1 MSDMAASIKTT
12 DMVGTSTKRHSRR
25 PRRPGG
31 LSRRLSKMGFTTW
44 LVAGLTI
51 IILLVAVAGPALV
64 PFDPDSQ
71 TLLARLRPPIGF
83 ERAMAVHPLGT
94 DELGR
99 DMLSRTVYGLRLT
112 LLIALI
118 GSAIS
123 LTVGVAMGL
132 IAGYLRGVIPAL
144 IMAIVDIQIAFP
156 FTVITLLVIAI
167 LGNSL
172 PVLIGVIGL
181 SGWEVYARVVRAQVL
196 SVSRQPFVEAARAAG
211 ASHGR
216 IILRHVLPNV
226 LSPIIVVWTMTF
238 SSLILLESSLSFLG
252 LGVQPPTATLGSMI
266 GTGRTYLAT
275 NPWIAVVP
283 ASAIMLVSLVILL
296 LGDRLRDAFDVKLK

>member
-1 MSDMAASIKTT
+1 MSDMAASMNPAGI
-12 DMVGTSTKRHSRR
+12 VGRSAERPSRR

-31 LSRRLSKMGFTTW
+31 LPRRLSKLGFTTW

-64 PFDPDSQ
+64 PFDPDAQ
-71 TLLARLRPPIGF
+71 TLLARLRPPLGF

-112 LLIALI
+112 LLIALV

-167 LGNSL
+167 FGNSL

-181 SGWEVYARVVRAQVL
+181 SGWEVYARVIRAQVL

-216 IILRHVLPNV
+216 IILRHILPNV
-226 LSPIIVVWTMTF
+226 LSSIIVVWTMTF

-252 LGVQPPTATLGSMI
+252 LGVEPPHPDWGLMLSTLRQSIYVNPIVCALPGVMI
-266 GTGRTYLAT
+266 FVTSLAF
-275 NPWIAVVP
+275 N
-283 ASAIMLVSLVILL
+283 MVSDGLRQAMDV
-296 LGDRLRDAFDVKLK
+296 RL